1 MPDDTA
7 LMPAA
12 ESTVADAALAG
23 LLQTQKTLPAKL
35 FYDEEG
41 CRLFGRITEL
51 PEYYLTRTE
60 LALLADVAPRVA
72 AELSEPAVLIE
83 FDFEGDTLDRL
94 GVPQIHKHG
103 R

>member
-12 ESTVADAALAG
+12 SRSVADAAILG
-23 LLQTQKTLPAKL
+23 LTRRQKTLPAKL

-41 CRLFGRITEL
+41 CRLFRLITEL

-60 LALLADVAPRVA
+60 LALLAEVAPWVASRVA
-72 AELSEPAVLIE
+72 KRRRAGGIRCQRR
-83 FDFEGDTLDRL
+83 DEGRL
-94 GVPQIHKHG
+94 PVA
-103 R
+103 RA